1 MFAWFPR
8 GRLMRVTGHSMTP
21 SLKPGELVVVDQRA
35 YAGRDPRRDEMVAA
49 RPQACGGRALVKRIA
64 GLPNEEVQVAG
75 TRWRLG
81 PDEFFLLGEQAGDSA
96 DSRQFGPV
104 RRHELL
110 GPVRPLR
117 PSAFAPGTPGWSRG
131 DDAPRRLGGCRQRE
145 AEAHGSLGE
154 RGPQGTT
161 G

>member
-1 MFAWFPR
+1 MLLHNIYFARLLRSIQSPAHKR
-8 GRLMRVTGHSMTP
+8 GIGCGRLMRVTGHSMTP

-35 YAGRDPRRDEMVAA
+35 YAGRDPRRDEVVAA

-110 GPVRPLR
+110 GPVHPLR
-117 PSAFAPGTPGWSRG
+117 PFV
-131 DDAPRRLGGCRQRE
+131 RQ
-145 AEAHGSLGE
+145 
-154 RGPQGTT
+154 PVPT
-161 G
+161 